1 VGPTVTPSYTVWVDE
16 ATVWVNV
23 ATVWV
28 NVVTVWINVAI
39 VWVNLVFIVCRGSD
53 YSRNLGQFF
62 KSQKR
67 CNLYQSHKLGRPD
80 KTLNI
85 QIIKTKL

>member
-1 VGPTVTPSYTVWVDE
+1 MKQ
-16 ATVWVNV
+16 TVWVNV
-23 ATVWV
+23 ATLWV
-28 NVVTVWINVAI
+28 NVVTVWINIGI
-39 VWVNLVFIVCRGSD
+39 VWVNVATVRIVNLVFIVCRGGD
-53 YSRNLGQFF
+53 YLRNLGQFF

-67 CNLYQSHKLGRPD
+67 CNLYQSHKLGCPD